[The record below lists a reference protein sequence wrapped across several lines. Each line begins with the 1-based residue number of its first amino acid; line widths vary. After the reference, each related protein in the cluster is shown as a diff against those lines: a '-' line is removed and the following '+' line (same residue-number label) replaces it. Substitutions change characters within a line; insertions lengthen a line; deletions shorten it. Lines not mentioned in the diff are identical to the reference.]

1 MTNDTT
7 PLQINVSKIVVGG
20 GLAGA
25 LFAGGGMLIFLVGIP
40 LIRVMFPAAIVLGCV
55 VALVRHFTLHET
67 SSTSR
72 ILSASKK

>member
-1 MTNDTT
+1 MTNDPT

-72 ILSASKK
+72 ILTIAKK